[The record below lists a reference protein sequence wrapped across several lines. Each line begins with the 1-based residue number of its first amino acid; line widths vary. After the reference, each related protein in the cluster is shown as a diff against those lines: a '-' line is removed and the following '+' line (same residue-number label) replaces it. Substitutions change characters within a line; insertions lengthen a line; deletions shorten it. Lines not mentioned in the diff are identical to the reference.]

1 MLAMI
6 DQYNAA
12 KQAIFDHVGYVEDW
26 VVIPL
31 NDDREM
37 FWRLEGGEG
46 FGGSLRYA
54 ETEGDL
60 NDPAESACYVDE
72 IYTQRFLP
80 KWVYRGAEFTIV
92 CCNPGVDGN
101 KFLRILD
108 NTKERNP
115 S

>member
-1 MLAMI
+1 MLAII

-12 KQAIFDHVGYVEDW
+12 KQAIFDHVGYVENW

-46 FGGSLRYA
+46 VGGVLCYA
-54 ETEGDL
+54 PTEHDL
-60 NDPAESACYVDE
+60 HDEAGSVYYEDE